1 MAISDWLKNLF
12 KASAWQG
19 TVASDEQRLPPP
31 LERGVNH
38 AMQEVSAKL
47 ARQQYGLEAYL
58 PIAKPLPPGQITEH
72 FSWAEAMSTDGEP
85 VPEEYKQNAR
95 EVAELLELIRQF
107 FGGRPVKV
115 NSWYRSAKRNDAIK
129 KAAIA
134 AGRPGNVASKSQHLT
149 ASAADIAIGGVDI
162 AHVQGAL
169 EMIWRGKDV
178 SWEGGPRIANEIR
191 ARMGGL
197 GRGAHRGFV
206 HIDIRKKRAIFNY
219 V

>member
-1 MAISDWLKNLF
+1 MAISDWFKNLF

-19 TVASDEQRLPPP
+19 TVYSDPGAVKD
-31 LERGVNH
+31 ERRAIEELGKMSPADRIDVVH
-38 AMQEVSAKL
+38 RAFSQAK
-47 ARQQYGLEAYL
+47 E
-58 PIAKPLPPGQITEH
+58 LPPGQITEH
-72 FSWAEAMSTDGEP
+72 FSWAEAMSNDGEP
-85 VPEEYKQNAR
+85 VPEGYRQNAR

-107 FGGRPVKV
+107 FGGCPVKV
-115 NSWYRSAKRNDAIK
+115 TSWYRSAKRNDALK

-149 ASAADIAIGGVDI
+149 ASAADIAIGGIDI
-162 AHVQGAL
+162 NHVQSAL

-178 SWEGGPRIANEIR
+178 SWKNGPRIASEIR

-206 HIDIRKKRAIFNY
+206 HVDIRKKRAVFNY